1 MRDQPCRSRYIW
13 ASLLGNIWS
22 GGFVWALNMCEF
34 LVELKLIKCTMIMW
48 VILGKEILGTWAIDC
63 LVKKRKI
70 KTFLKNGV
78 LVELSILFKSKSK
91 GNLEHG
97 KLSYWSELKSV
108 SETWLQC
115 FSCAWNFFHLD
126 FHN

>member
-1 MRDQPCRSRYIW
+1 
-13 ASLLGNIWS
+13 
-22 GGFVWALNMCEF
+22 
-34 LVELKLIKCTMIMW
+34 

-97 KLSYWSELKSV
+97 KLSY
-108 SETWLQC
+108 
-115 FSCAWNFFHLD
+115 
-126 FHN
+126 